1 MSLVDLATED
11 NSAFSTKSV
20 EQIVKF
26 CGDGNL
32 LDGSECSKEFQDFLI
47 LQSTDTLEEY
57 AKFCLDSKFEKSGF
71 VLQDVVNEI
80 GRRLK
85 FEVTNGRY
93 SGTRNHIGFDG
104 LWHDNDNYI
113 VVEVKTTDAYR
124 INLDTIVEYGNNALS
139 SSNGATKVTV
149 LIVVGRQDTGDLE
162 AQVRGSRHAWSVRL
176 ISVEALLKMLFVN
189 ERLEGD
195 YLSEQV
201 KQILLPFEYTKVDE
215 IVDLVFATQ
224 HESDIKAQ
232 IADDLQ
238 DSEEKHSRSS
248 TNYESTPR
256 ALLEQKRTKAINAF
270 FKQHA
275 LKPKKHSST
284 NYSDAEKLLHVS
296 CAVSKLYRF
305 AKQPYWYALH
315 PRWVEFMKEGV
326 EGYFVLA
333 CMDRNEAFAIPYEL
347 IVENLE
353 NLNRTEKQDR
363 YHWHIRIAKDEQ
375 DRLYWNLSKVKQ
387 KIALDKY
394 VFSFK

>member
-1 MSLVDLATED
+1 MSLVDLANED

-32 LDGSECSKEFQDFLI
+32 LDGSECSKEFQDFLTKK
-47 LQSTDTLEEY
+47 STDTLAEY
-57 AKFCLDSKFEKSGF
+57 AQYCLDSKFEKSGF

-124 INLDTIVEYGNNALS
+124 INLDTIVEYGNNAVD
-139 SSNGATKVTV
+139 SSNGVTKVTV

-189 ERLEGD
+189 EQLEGD

-215 IVDLVFATQ
+215 IVDLVFAAQ
-224 HESDIKAQ
+224 QESDIKAQ

-238 DSEEKHSRSS
+238 DSEEKHSRNS
-248 TNYESTPR
+248 TNYEFTPR

-275 LKPKKHSST
+275 LEPIKHSST
-284 NYSDAEKLLHVS
+284 NYSDAENLLHIS
-296 CAVSKLYRF
+296 CAVSKLYKL
-305 AKQPYWYALH
+305 ANQPYWYALH

-347 IVENLE
+347 LVENLE

-363 YHWHIRIAKDEQ
+363 YHWHIHIAKDEQ

-394 VFSFK
+394 GYSFK